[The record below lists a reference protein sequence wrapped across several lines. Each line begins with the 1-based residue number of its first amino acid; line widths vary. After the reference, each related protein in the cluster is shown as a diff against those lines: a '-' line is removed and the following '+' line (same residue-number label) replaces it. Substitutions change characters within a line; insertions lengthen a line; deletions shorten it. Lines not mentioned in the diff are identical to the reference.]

1 MKILA
6 IDTSFDETSVAITHD
21 DCIIANKISSEIE
34 IHKKWGG
41 VVPSIA
47 RRMHE
52 EKIDFVIKEALNQ
65 AKLKLE
71 DLDYFAVTYG
81 PGLAIALEVGIQKI
95 EKLAKEYNKKIII
108 VNHMEGHIYSALS
121 KNSKGN
127 PKIEYEFPILALLVS
142 GGHTELVLMKDHG
155 SYEIIGRTLDDAVG
169 EAFDKVGR
177 MLEIGY
183 PGGPMIEEI
192 AKTGDENAYPL
203 PIPMTKTRNTE
214 MSYSGLKTA
223 ILYLTRKVFTENMDP
238 KIKAKITRDI
248 AASFQKTAIDSL
260 ILKTTIALDKISKT
274 DNMPAVKDLILAG
287 GVAANNL
294 LRKRFRLAFSKKYRI
309 HYPTDKK
316 LFCDNAGMIGVAAYH
331 NALRGNFYTKE
342 NPIQREPNLSL

>member
-6 IDTSFDETSVAITHD
+6 VDTSFDETSVAVTENDRILS
-21 DCIIANKISSEIE
+21 NKISSEIE
-34 IHKKWGG
+34 VHKLSGG
-41 VVPSIA
+41 VIPSVA
-47 RRMHE
+47 RRMHQ
-52 EKIDFVIKEALNQ
+52 EKIDLVIKQALIQ

-71 DLDYFAVTYG
+71 DMDYFAVTYG

-95 EKLAKEYNKKIII
+95 EKLALEYNKKIIK
-108 VNHMEGHIYSALS
+108 VNHMEGHIYSALAR
-121 KNSKGN
+121 NSKGN
-127 PKIEYEFPILALLVS
+127 PKIEYKFPLLALLVS
-142 GGHTELVLMKDHG
+142 GGHTEIVLMKDHG

-183 PGGPMIEEI
+183 PGGPMIEQI
-192 AKTGDENAYPL
+192 AKDGNENAYPL
-203 PIPMTKTRNTE
+203 PIPMTKTRNTD

-223 ILYLTRKVFTENMDP
+223 VLYLTRKVFTEDMDP
-238 KIKAKITRDI
+238 KEKAKITRDI

-260 ILKTTIALDKISKT
+260 ILKTKIALENISKQ
-274 DNMPAVKDLILAG
+274 NEVEIKDLILAG

-294 LRKRFRLAFSKKYRI
+294 LRKRFRMAFTKNHRI
-309 HYPTDKK
+309 HFPTDKK

-331 NALRGNFYTKE
+331 NALRNNFVTE
-342 NPIQREPNLSL
+342 TPIQREPNLSL